1 MTTDT
6 GLVKQT
12 TGWVYL
18 LFAKY
23 MRGRTLGVQCCG
35 TYGGRTNPT
44 WLQSTKSV
52 GWLDV
57 SAAVEDG
64 WVNLAV
70 VNLCAE
76 RGWETEI
83 KGVPEGREVQVYL
96 VTGEGLG
103 DVNTEEETSM
113 EVKESTWVAE
123 ERFTFLKHSFTML
136 RWRL

>member
-1 MTTDT
+1 
-6 GLVKQT
+6 
-12 TGWVYL
+12 
-18 LFAKY
+18 
-23 MRGRTLGVQCCG
+23 
-35 TYGGRTNPT
+35 
-44 WLQSTKSV
+44 
-52 GWLDV
+52 V

-103 DVNTEEETSM
+103 DVNTEEETSV
-113 EVKESTWVAE
+113 EIKESTWVAE